1 LSPLIPPHL
10 LQNQLVKYGIF
21 VLLKVRLSGIQRV
34 VGIMNPFFLVITK
47 ADLAWIEV
55 VYWIAGII
63 VAVAVVFGLKQV
75 RAAIGQAKAALEQN
89 RLSLEQIELSRK
101 DIMLRSK
108 REALAL
114 AIKECE
120 YWANEIVPCLD
131 KLNIKL
137 NNIKYVATPLT
148 NTDFPPVEKP
158 HESAVRVWNDLPLR
172 TEVVSVLN
180 KMEAFAMYFATDLA
194 TEDAAFLPTG
204 GPFCRACRH
213 LSVFIG
219 AYRQDNQV
227 KLYNNI
233 VKLYGIWA
241 PRAELAVLQNQEQ
254 ALQAQ
259 KSKLTQSKPRAP
271 LGTEPL

>member
-1 LSPLIPPHL
+1 
-10 LQNQLVKYGIF
+10 
-21 VLLKVRLSGIQRV
+21 
-34 VGIMNPFFLVITK
+34 MNPLLLVITK
-47 ADLAWIEV
+47 ADFEWIEV
-55 VYWIAGII
+55 IYWIAGIV
-63 VAVAVVFGLKQV
+63 VAIAVVYGLKQV
-75 RAAIGQAKAALEQN
+75 RAAIRQAKASLEQN

-108 REALAL
+108 REALTL

-131 KLNIKL
+131 KLNVKL
-137 NNIKYVATPLT
+137 TAVKYAATPLPSME
-148 NTDFPPVEKP
+148 FPPVEKP

-172 TEVVSVLN
+172 TEVVAALN

-194 TEDAAFLPTG
+194 AEDVAFLPTG
-204 GPFCRACRH
+204 GPFCNACRH

-233 VKLYGIWA
+233 VKLYGIWK

-259 KSKLTQSKPRAP
+259 KSKLPQSKPRAP

>member
-1 LSPLIPPHL
+1 M
-10 LQNQLVKYGIF
+10 N
-21 VLLKVRLSGIQRV
+21 VLL
-34 VGIMNPFFLVITK
+34 LVITK
-47 ADLAWIEV
+47 ADLEWIEV
-55 VYWIAGII
+55 AYWIAGIV
-63 VAVAVVFGLKQV
+63 VALAVIYGLKQV

-131 KLNIKL
+131 KLNVKL
-137 NNIKYVATPLT
+137 SNSKYVPTPLP
-148 NTDFPPVEKP
+148 NMDFPVVEKP
-158 HESAVRVWNDLPLR
+158 HESAIRVWNDLPLR
-172 TEVVSVLN
+172 IEVISALN

-194 TEDAAFLPTG
+194 EEDAAFLPTG
-204 GPFCRACRH
+204 GPFCNACRH

-233 VKLYGIWA
+233 VKLYGIWKPKA
-241 PRAELAVLQNQEQ
+241 DMAVLQNQEQ
-254 ALQAQ
+254 ALQIQ
-259 KSKLTQSKPRAP
+259 KSKLPQPKPRPP